1 MLDSTSSGG
10 VDSNQLSSDCLAT
23 IPGVQ
28 HDRYL
33 EPRLL
38 TRAYDDAM
46 VLAPPSRSEGMGRVI
61 IEAFVR
67 GRPVVGADVG
77 GIGDLV
83 TPGRNGLLA
92 PPGDDTA
99 FADALAKVLT
109 DSALATRLAT
119 GAARDAERLAMDG
132 GQVRRRP
139 FATWSTRS

>member
-1 MLDSTSSGG
+1 
-10 VDSNQLSSDCLAT
+10 
-23 IPGVQ
+23 
-28 HDRYL
+28 
-33 EPRLL
+33 
-38 TRAYDDAM
+38 M
-46 VLAPPSRSEGMGRVI
+46 VLALPSRSEGMGRVI

-119 GAARDAERLAMDG
+119 GAARDAERLRWTADKYAG
-132 GQVRRRP
+132 GRSRHGRLGPELRTQRGLIHEAAWLEARRVLPRPRVR
-139 FATWSTRS
+139 ASY